1 MQIGI
6 RTLLVFIQ
14 FINTLWQ
21 NRHSSSSPILPGQQN
36 HMIWLSN
43 KFLFHISAL
52 MMSGDLTW
60 YTVRL
65 TETCAAKVCTP
76 LCSVPTFR
84 FGGPE
89 CMIILGHFLLFFG
102 GCFSNSNLFNMV
114 QIFFWES
121 LNGYAL
127 YFVQIKIKPAWVV
140 SAITGF
146 KGGRCLQKW
155 K

>member
-1 MQIGI
+1 
-6 RTLLVFIQ
+6 
-14 FINTLWQ
+14 
-21 NRHSSSSPILPGQQN
+21 
-36 HMIWLSN
+36 
-43 KFLFHISAL
+43 

-102 GCFSNSNLFNMV
+102 GCFSNSNLFNMA
-114 QIFFWES
+114 QFFLGKFKRLCIIFRTNKNKACMSCECYYRFQRWQMLAKVKIEAGFS
-121 LNGYAL
+121 GCKHCR
-127 YFVQIKIKPAWVV
+127 FVGARFRKCVCCPRKFVLCQ
-140 SAITGF
+140 
-146 KGGRCLQKW
+146 
-155 K
+155 